1 MTRYTPR
8 RPQAAPRTA
17 PGWFV
22 AALLAAAAF
31 VTAVTPVF
39 GPVTGAFH

>member
-8 RPQAAPRTA
+8 RPQAAPR
-17 PGWFV
+17 WFV

-31 VTAVTPVF
+31 VTGTVPAF
-39 GPVTGAFH
+39 GVIR

>member
-8 RPQAAPRTA
+8 RPQAAPR
-17 PGWFV
+17 WFV
-22 AALLAAAAF
+22 AALLAAATL

-39 GPVTGAFH
+39 GSATGVFH